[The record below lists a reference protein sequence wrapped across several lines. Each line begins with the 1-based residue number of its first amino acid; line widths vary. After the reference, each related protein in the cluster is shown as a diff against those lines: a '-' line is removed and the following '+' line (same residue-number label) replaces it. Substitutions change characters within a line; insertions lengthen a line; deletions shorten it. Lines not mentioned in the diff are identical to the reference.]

1 MKIFHEAPLQIFDLV
16 QDFTDGDYA
25 LVHMLEKNEQYE
37 RKIREAISLGRPVIL
52 DNSAFELGESF
63 DPEKFVDW
71 IYKLKPTYYVIPD
84 KLRDAE
90 ATVGMMDNFLKMFPA
105 IKEGTG
111 SKSIGVVQG
120 TTYTECVWCYEQLVT
135 RCDVIAFNKSY
146 GEPEDTPEV
155 RSKVRPDYIRMML
168 EDGIIDTSK
177 PHHLLGAIFPQE
189 MRFYQNPKYSF
200 IKSVDT
206 CNPVVYG
213 LYGNIYTE
221 NGLDFAMLNQP
232 KIDDWIWSP
241 DAFKAWPM
249 IRYNI
254 LMFRRFCN
262 GDRSISKGCLSYI
275 SY

>member
-16 QDFTDGDYA
+16 QEVTDGDYA
-25 LVHMLEKNEQYE
+25 LVHLMEKSYVY
-37 RKIREAISLGRPVIL
+37 RKHMFEAMRKGREVIL

-63 DPEKFVDW
+63 DPERFVNW
-71 IYKLKPTYYVIPD
+71 IYGLKPTYFVIPD

-90 ATVGMMDNFLKMFPA
+90 ATVGMMDDFLREYPA

-120 TTYTECVWCYEQLVT
+120 TTYTECVWCYEQMVT

-155 RSKVRPDYIRMML
+155 RSKVRPEYIKMML
-168 EDGIIDTSK
+168 EDGIIDTNK
-177 PHHLLGAIFPQE
+177 PHHLLGAIYPQE
-189 MRFYQNPKYSF
+189 MRLYKAPKYSF

-213 LYGNIYTE
+213 LCGNTYTE
-221 NGLDFAMLNQP
+221 NGLDIAMANQP
-232 KIDDWIWSP
+232 KIDDWFMHP
-241 DAFKAWPM
+241 DALEAWPL

-262 GDRSISKGCLSYI
+262 ND
-275 SY
+275 